1 MTELWSGIE
10 RRLQRLDD
18 STTKLEA
25 LGERS
30 RSEFDADSLLRDL
43 AERNFEVA
51 AQCVIDIAMRI
62 IAMEQAPRTSDGGDA
77 IRRLSELG
85 VLGGDFAR
93 SLAPIAGF
101 RNVLAHQYL
110 DIDWDLVH
118 AHFAQLAEL
127 RAFAAAVRGWIRQRT
142 R

>member
-30 RSEFDADSLLRDL
+30 RAEFDADSLLRDL

-51 AQCVIDIAMRI
+51 AQCVMDIAARI
-62 IAMEQAPRTSDGGDA
+62 ASLEQAPRTADGGEA
-77 IRRLSELG
+77 IRRLAELG
-85 VLGGDFAR
+85 VLAPDFAR
-93 SLAPIAGF
+93 ALAPIAGF

-110 DIDWDLVH
+110 DVDWDLVY
-118 AHFAQLAEL
+118 ARFARLGDL
-127 RAFAAAVRGWIRQRT
+127 RAFAAAVRSWIARRPA
-142 R
+142 